1 MINERPEVAEAARV
15 WAELKP
21 RIDKVRD
28 MLQAASNSAGGAD
41 VMAEGIVGG
50 YFQPRSEQFYD
61 PEALERAVPADI
73 LRKCLINRK
82 EKLPAFW
89 VRKARR

>member
-1 MINERPEVAEAARV
+1 MVKAAQT

-21 RIDKVRD
+21 MVDQARD

-41 VMAEGIVGG
+41 IMVEEIIGG
-50 YFQPRSEQFYD
+50 YFQPKSERVYD
-61 PEALERAVPADI
+61 PDALERAVPADI
-73 LRKCLINRK
+73 LKKCLVDRR

-89 VRKARR
+89 VRKKRN